1 LLFPDSY
8 IILYWEFYFLPFSVH
23 AQTNV
28 IYLTFIVSIIVGF
41 LILHKFLYWL
51 ISSNFLF
58 HCDVLGLRFFCTISC
73 QIYSIAVFVSVQ
85 VSDAYVN
92 VLSIIVFFP
101 RPWNKLIQPND
112 LPLLQTND
120 KGCSKGSWIVRA
132 IPDQNCVGH
141 MIISMAS

>member
-1 LLFPDSY
+1 MFNC
-8 IILYWEFYFLPFSVH
+8 FLS
-23 AQTNV
+23 
-28 IYLTFIVSIIVGF
+28 
-41 LILHKFLYWL
+41 
-51 ISSNFLF
+51 
-58 HCDVLGLRFFCTISC
+58 
-73 QIYSIAVFVSVQ
+73 VFVSVQ

-101 RPWNKLIQPND
+101 HPWNKLIQPND

-120 KGCSKGSWIVRA
+120 KVCSKGSCIVRA